1 MANKKRRTGTII
13 KLVLCLILLLL
24 IGGLVFGYAKYNT
37 SLRPVSGISKEISFT
52 VEDNWTANDV
62 IKELYQKGMIQNEF
76 VAKVY
81 VKLNKIDKIYAGN
94 FTLNQNMSVQEIFDV
109 LTDEDNAVVEQ
120 VELTIIPGEWC
131 KDIAASIA
139 EVTDNKASDV
149 MNKWNDKVYIGNLI
163 DKYEVLTDEI
173 FNSEHCYLEGYLI
186 PDTYYIYKNASVEDI
201 TEKILDYAEERYLKY
216 KDAIASSGYTVHQIY
231 TLASMVQFEAKTPED
246 MKLVAG
252 VFYNRLDEGMLLGS
266 SVTVCYA
273 LYDDYHTWQDC
284 ENNIDIDSNY
294 NTYQH
299 LGLPVGPI
307 CNGNEISLNAVLN
320 PTSTNYMY
328 FISDPNTGKMY
339 FARTLEEH
347 QRNIDTYLNY

>member
-1 MANKKRRTGTII
+1 MASKKRRTGTII

-149 MNKWNDKVYIGNLI
+149 MNKWNDKVYIGSLI
-163 DKYEVLTDEI
+163 DRYEVLTDEI

-252 VFYNRLDEGMLLGS
+252 VFYNRLNDDWLLGS
-266 SVTVCYA
+266 SVTICYA
-273 LYDDYHTWQDC
+273 LYNDYHTWEDC
-284 ENNIDIDSNY
+284 ERNPDINSPY
-294 NTYQH
+294 NTYQN
-299 LGLPVGPI
+299 LGLPIGPI
-307 CNGNEISLNAVLN
+307 CNFNEDALEATVN
-320 PTSTNYMY
+320 PADTSYYY
-328 FISDPNTGKMY
+328 FIANVNTGEMY
-339 FARTLEEH
+339 FAETQAEH
-347 QRNIDTYLNY
+347 QYNIDHYMY